1 MNLAI
6 LHQKILNVSKKLYY
20 CQNKLNN
27 DKTRP
32 IWRLKKPHSKQLNRM
47 LELTSPVKNIM
58 GLTLTCTKSI
68 AQISHSKLGNSF
80 FQSDFYGYF

>member
-1 MNLAI
+1 MYPKNYIIA
-6 LHQKILNVSKKLYY
+6 KINCIMTKPAQYGG
-20 CQNKLNN
+20 
-27 DKTRP
+27 
-32 IWRLKKPHSKQLNRM
+32 WKPHSKQLNRM

-80 FQSDFYGYF
+80 FQSDFLWIFLKKCVQ